1 MITLSKKEHPELWFV
16 QTSLDA
22 GGERR
27 VRLLP
32 DQYIPTKTPDVFEL
46 ADTTLF
52 VQSEK
57 EARNDNE
64 LGTIFAV
71 KNIGRVERPL
81 KGGGTS
87 KPCYAAHP
95 DKKLYPVTGAL
106 AGQTDKAILEAYQL
120 WVESGKTP
128 RLTPDVK
135 PVRASTADVK
145 SNSTLARLL
154 QKHPIPT
161 LEDSGFYV
169 DPLVWNRLIFG
180 VNRKDNIL
188 LVGDSGSGKTE
199 LAYLVSKQ
207 FGLPLEMFDMGSKQ
221 DPVASLIGTHRHNTA
236 KGGSYFSRARFS
248 YAIEKPG
255 MILLDEISRPS
266 PMTNNLLLPLL
277 DSRRVL
283 QMDLAT
289 EEEDCHIKVH
299 EDCRFLATA
308 NIGFEY
314 SGTQPMDRAV
324 TERFRTIE
332 INYPPAE
339 DEAQLVRMRTQSGK
353 RDTGVIIKIAN
364 TIRDLKNAGEL
375 STGVSVRHT
384 LDAGDLVAGGF
395 GLSTALELAFLPA
408 FHDGEREKVLEI
420 LTSR

>member
-1 MITLSKKEHPELWFV
+1 MITLTRKEQPELWFV
-16 QTSLDA
+16 ETFELDR
-22 GGERR
+22 ERR
-27 VRLLP
+27 VRLLA
-32 DQYIPTKTPDVFEL
+32 DQYIPTKTPDVYEL
-46 ADTTLF
+46 SDTSLF
-52 VQSEK
+52 VQCDK
-57 EARNDNE
+57 DARTEND

-71 KNIGRVERPL
+71 KSIGKVERPL

-87 KPCYAAHP
+87 KPCYSAHP
-95 DKKLYPVTGAL
+95 DKKLYPVTGENAPN
-106 AGQTDKAILEAYQL
+106 TDGAILEAFREWQL
-120 WVESGKTP
+120 NGKTP
-128 RLTPDVK
+128 RLTPDPK
-135 PVRASTADVK
+135 PARVSKPEARA
-145 SNSTLARLL
+145 NSILDKLL
-154 QKHPIPT
+154 REHPIPT
-161 LEDSGFYV
+161 LQDSGFYV

-255 MILLDEISRPS
+255 IILLDEISRPS

-289 EEEDCHIKVH
+289 EEEDSQIKVH

-332 INYPPAE
+332 ISYPPAE
-339 DEAQLVRMRTQSGK
+339 AEAELVRMRTQSGK

-364 TIRDLKNAGEL
+364 TIRELKNAGEL